1 MPEEQAARMPLDV
14 ESIYR
19 AHMRAIYGFI
29 YGRVGNRE
37 AAEDIT
43 SEVFIKALGHLDPTR
58 DEHSIVAWL
67 YRVARNATAD
77 YWRGV
82 QSAPVIALD
91 EVRALRVP
99 RATPDAPRHAQT
111 AARAAFVLGQL
122 QDNYRTV
129 LSYRLLQGLSVAET
143 AARMGTTEGNVKV
156 LQHRALKRAAE
167 LQEVAP

>member
-1 MPEEQAARMPLDV
+1 MPEEQVTRMPLDV

-19 AHMRAIYGFI
+19 AHARAVYGFI
-29 YGRVGNRE
+29 YGRVGSRE

-43 SEVFIKALGHLDPTR
+43 SEVFMKALSHLDPTR
-58 DEHSIVAWL
+58 DERSSVAWL

-91 EVRALRVP
+91 EARAWRVP
-99 RATPDAPRHAQT
+99 RPTADALRQEQS
-111 AARAAFVLGQL
+111 AARAALVLSRL
-122 QDNYRTV
+122 PDNYRSV
-129 LSYRLLQGLSVAET
+129 LSCRLLQGLSVAET
-143 AARMGTTEGNVKV
+143 AAKMGTSEGNVKV

-167 LQEVAP
+167 LREEAP